1 MVKIYLARGMTGRN
15 KADVVLEANADK
27 LFLESAGFTVL
38 DPVSAEGV
46 KAEDKPLHSTKT
58 DMDIY
63 WKRDK
68 QMIEEAHVLFD
79 MSPHLKSEGV
89 AHEIGYARYF
99 LYRPIVRVY
108 PLGGVPNRASV
119 AWFEDDLLVDS
130 LEEAIEYILRIH
142 GTSRKRFIWR
152 LKLYIRCLPKMIRCF
167 IQGWK

>member
-15 KADVVLEANADK
+15 KADVVLEANADR
-27 LFLESAGFTVL
+27 LFLESAGFKVL

-46 KAEDKPLHSTKT
+46 KAENKLLQSTKQ
-58 DMDIY
+58 DMDTY

-68 QMIEEAHVLFD
+68 QMIEEADVLFD

-119 AWFEDDLLVDS
+119 VWFEDDLLVDS
-130 LEEAIEYILRIH
+130 LEEAIEYVLRVH
-142 GTSRKRFIWR
+142 GTLRKRLMWR
-152 LKLYIRCLPKMIRCF
+152 IQLYLRCLPKMIRVWMG
-167 IQGWK
+167 GWK